1 MLGLASGSG
10 VEVPEWLERL
20 SQAVERATEDAD
32 ALPRRG
38 PDAARVPTTLAAA
51 VPWLPMPWPQLTAAL
66 GG

>member
-1 MLGLASGSG
+1 
-10 VEVPEWLERL
+10 VPEWLERL